1 VSVTRADRKRGLIY
15 AVLANLCFSTGGLWV
30 RTIANP
36 PDGFEIVFWRS
47 IAMSAV
53 LTVVLLAW
61 HRGRTVSQIRA
72 VGPWGVISAACLAL
86 TFFAFIL
93 SVTRTTVANTT
104 ITMSLAPLVTALAG
118 LLFLGEHVE
127 RRTWVAIGAAA
138 IGLATMVADS
148 ISGDGW
154 IGILF
159 ALGVPLGLAAN
170 VVINRRHGV
179 NVDMVPTVLIAGL
192 LSLPLALVLALPIE
206 ADARDISVMLLMGT
220 IQLAC
225 GCLLITLAMRH
236 LPAVE
241 VGLFTLLET
250 VLGPVWVW
258 LAYGER
264 PSSLALLGG
273 ALIVGALILNSLL
286 GRTSHAV
293 PPPPPPSRQL

>member
-1 VSVTRADRKRGLIY
+1 MSAMRHDRRRGLAY
-15 AVLANLCFSTGGLWV
+15 AILANLCFSTGGLWV

-47 IAMSAV
+47 VAMSGV
-53 LTVVLLAW
+53 LLAVLLAW
-61 HRGRTVSQIRA
+61 HRGRTLTQVRA
-72 VGPWGVISAACLAL
+72 VGGWGVLSAACLAM

-104 ITMSLAPLVTALAG
+104 ITMSLAPLIAALAG
-118 LLFLGEHVE
+118 LLFLGERVAP
-127 RRTWVAIGAAA
+127 RTWMAIAVAAV
-138 IGLATMVADS
+138 GLATMVVDS
-148 ISGDGW
+148 LSGDGW
-154 IGILF
+154 IGIAI

-192 LSLPLALVLALPIE
+192 LSLPLAFVLGTPLE
-206 ADARDISVMLLMGT
+206 AGPRDIGVMLLMGT
-220 IQLAC
+220 VQLAC

-264 PSSLALLGG
+264 PSSLALIGG

-286 GRTSHAV
+286 GRPSHAHAPS
-293 PPPPPPSRQL
+293 PPPRQ